1 MALPAASE
9 VLEFWFGDRARARW
23 FAREPAFDEEIRS
36 RFGAIVDAA
45 ATGACDHWIASG
57 DGALALVILLDQF
70 PRNLHRGSARAFAH
84 DAQARDVAASAIASE
99 LDVTAPL
106 DRRRFFY
113 LPFQHSE
120 ALPDQVRS
128 VELFSRWASEHPAA
142 SRADADDEMTYVHRH
157 HEIILRF
164 GRFPHRNA
172 ALGRSSTAAE
182 LAFLAEPGSSF

>member
-1 MALPAASE
+1 MALSAASE
-9 VLEFWFGDRARARW
+9 VLAFWFGDRARARW
-23 FAREPAFDEEIRS
+23 FARDPAFDEDLRA
-36 RFGAIVDAA
+36 RFGAVVDEAA
-45 ATGACDHWIASG
+45 SGACDHWAASG
-57 DGALALVILLDQF
+57 DGALALVILLDQL
-70 PRNLHRGSARAFAH
+70 PRNLHRGSARAFAT
-84 DAQARDVAASAIASE
+84 DAHARRVAAGAIANQ

-120 ALPDQVRS
+120 SLPDQVRS
-128 VELFSRWASEHPAA
+128 VELFSRWASEHHGA